1 MVFSG
6 IFAFQKQLWHTFVMR
21 FQKIPYYL
29 RKSIDE
35 IVQDARQ
42 NITIHYITSQG
53 HGGQNVNKVA
63 TCCQITDHNDYG
75 KYFFEPI
82 KFEIPEAKVIK
93 CMDQRSA
100 HQNGVIAIKRWEKA
114 IKEFLEK
121 PLKKEV
127 ITDWNRDLEEN
138 NKEKDEKKSWEKV
151 FHHPTPENNF
161 EILVKKSRSS
171 KVRVRSN

>member
-1 MVFSG
+1 
-6 IFAFQKQLWHTFVMR
+6 MR

-42 NITIHYITSQG
+42 NITIHYVTSQG
-53 HGGQNVNKVA
+53 HGWQNVNKVA
-63 TCCQITDHNDYG
+63 TCCQITDHNDYS

-82 KFEIPEAKVIK
+82 KFDIPETKVIK

-114 IKEFLEK
+114 VKEFLEK
-121 PLKKEV
+121 PLKKEI
-127 ITDWNRDLEEN
+127 ITNWAEDLQRNNEETN
-138 NKEKDEKKSWEKV
+138 EQKSWEKI

-161 EILVKKSRSS
+161 EVLRNKRVAVKKG
-171 KVRVRSN
+171 

>member
-1 MVFSG
+1 
-6 IFAFQKQLWHTFVMR
+6 MR

-42 NITIHYITSQG
+42 NITIHYVTSQG

-63 TCCQITDHNDYG
+63 TCCQITDHNDYA

-121 PLKKEV
+121 PAKKKV
-127 ITDWNRDLEEN
+127 ITNWDIDLEEN
-138 NKEKDEKKSWEKV
+138 NKEKDEQKSWEKV

-161 EILVKKSRSS
+161 EILVKKTKSSR
-171 KVRVRSN
+171 